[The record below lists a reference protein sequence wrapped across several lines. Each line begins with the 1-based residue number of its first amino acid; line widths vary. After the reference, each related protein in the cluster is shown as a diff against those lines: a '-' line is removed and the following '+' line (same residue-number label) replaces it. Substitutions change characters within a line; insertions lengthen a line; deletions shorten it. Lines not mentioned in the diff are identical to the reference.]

1 MKFGE
6 IRDLTVAELRK
17 RVLTAREE
25 LFDMTMKHSLG
36 QLASPS
42 EITSKRKD
50 IARMK
55 TALTLKVK
63 SSDRGQK

>member
-1 MKFGE
+1 MKFEE

-17 RVLTAREE
+17 RVLNAREE
-25 LFDMTMKHSLG
+25 LFDMQMKHSLG

-42 EITSKRKD
+42 EITFKRKS

-55 TALTLKVK
+55 TALSSKVK
-63 SSDRGQK
+63 SSRGQK

>member
-1 MKFGE
+1 MKFAE

-17 RVLTAREE
+17 RMLSAREE
-25 LFDMTMKHSLG
+25 LFDMKMKHSLG

-42 EITSKRKD
+42 EITTRRKD

-55 TALTLKVK
+55 TALSLKLK

>member
-1 MKFGE
+1 MKFSE

-17 RVLTAREE
+17 RALTAREE
-25 LFDMTMKHSLG
+25 LFEMQMKHSLG
-36 QLASPS
+36 QLASPT

-55 TALTLKVK
+55 TALSSKVK
-63 SSDRGQK
+63 SSRGQK